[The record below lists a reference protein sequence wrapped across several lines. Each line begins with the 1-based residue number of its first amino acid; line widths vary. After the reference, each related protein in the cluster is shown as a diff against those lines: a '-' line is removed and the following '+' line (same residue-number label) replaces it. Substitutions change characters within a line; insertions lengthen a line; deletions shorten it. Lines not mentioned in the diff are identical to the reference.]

1 MNEEGKPPVPL
12 LVRLCS
18 DRAAF
23 EVRLQRK
30 INFNMDEVK
39 YLFEAAK
46 SHEIVMHTPYIL
58 VLRDCKGS
66 EVTFSKD
73 SRMLVKRAL
82 NKDEAE
88 AVAREVLRIAL
99 RASTI
104 HKSSR

>member
-1 MNEEGKPPVPL
+1 MSEEGEPPVPL

-30 INFNMDEVK
+30 IGFNMDEVK

-46 SHEIVMHTPYIL
+46 SHKIVVHTPYIL
-58 VLRDCKGS
+58 VLRDRKGA

-73 SRMLVKRAL
+73 GRMLVKRVS

-88 AVAREVLRIAL
+88 AVALEVLRIAL
-99 RASTI
+99 KASTI
-104 HKSSR
+104 HKRSR